1 MCNEIK
7 LYEQIVNGQARGAPG
22 SIAIIHTKYGRL
34 SVDLEIERKIQ
45 KNQRFDF
52 WTVFVTVLEYD
63 SLDSSF
69 YGSIDTNHRENE
81 RTADTTSIF
90 RYYYSYLA
98 RRYGS
103 ICLSVTDFAL
113 H

>member
-1 MCNEIK
+1 MK

-34 SVDLEIERKIQ
+34 NVDLEIERKIQ
-45 KNQRFDF
+45 KIKGLTSELCVERL
-52 WTVFVTVLEYD
+52 LEYD

-69 YGSIDTNHRENE
+69 YGSIDTNEPRRENE

-90 RYYYSYLA
+90 RYYLRS
-98 RRYGS
+98 
-103 ICLSVTDFAL
+103 
-113 H
+113 